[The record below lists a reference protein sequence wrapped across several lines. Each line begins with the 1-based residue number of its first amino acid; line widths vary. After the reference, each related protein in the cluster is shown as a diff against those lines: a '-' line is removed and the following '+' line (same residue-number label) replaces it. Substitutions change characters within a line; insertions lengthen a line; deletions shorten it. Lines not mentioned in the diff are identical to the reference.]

1 MDSLL
6 FATLLPLAQ
15 AVAEPA
21 PRPGEVALR
30 IVKSVFTGET
40 VATMGFTVAIA
51 IVVSVLAY
59 WIASKVVVGDPK
71 GSIGNAFKLWLLYL
85 LVGAGFVMVLAIAI
99 PMLVIANN
107 GAAAYA
113 VIGGASILG
122 LALVFLMPVKI
133 FEIGLPRAILFLIL
147 SLVLMLAGQAG
158 ILRAQGKPAFGR
170 LPAAIETLRSAEKRN
185 QWFEQVAGIAQ
196 TTGLD
201 ADLARL
207 ALPEERAKPFP
218 ERQDNLR
225 KVYEALDARQKALP
239 PGDAKALKEYDDQR
253 AKYEELVRVLKADYA
268 ASKAQ
273 PPPP

>member
-1 MDSLL
+1 
-6 FATLLPLAQ
+6 
-15 AVAEPA
+15 
-21 PRPGEVALR
+21 
-30 IVKSVFTGET
+30 
-40 VATMGFTVAIA
+40 
-51 IVVSVLAY
+51 
-59 WIASKVVVGDPK
+59 
-71 GSIGNAFKLWLLYL
+71 
-85 LVGAGFVMVLAIAI
+85 
-99 PMLVIANN
+99 VIA
-107 GAAAYA
+107 
-113 VIGGASILG
+113 GGSVLG
-122 LALVFLMPVKI
+122 LALVFLVPIKI
-133 FEIGLPRAILFLIL
+133 FEIGLFR
-147 SLVLMLAGQAG
+147 SLVFLVLSVVLMFAAQAG
-158 ILRAQGKPAFGR
+158 ILRAQGKPVFGR
-170 LPAAIETLRSAEKRN
+170 LPAMIETLRSTEKRDHLL
-185 QWFEQVAGIAQ
+185 ERLAGIAQ